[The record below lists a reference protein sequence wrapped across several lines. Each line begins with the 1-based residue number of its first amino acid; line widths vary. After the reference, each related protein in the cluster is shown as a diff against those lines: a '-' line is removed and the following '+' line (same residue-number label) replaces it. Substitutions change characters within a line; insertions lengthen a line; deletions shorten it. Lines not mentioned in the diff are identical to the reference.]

1 MTRAPRL
8 LSVAVVA
15 VALLP
20 AAALSWRVVADH
32 PPEVAGHDA
41 DGAGDAVEGQGTP
54 VDQPNGRFFATG
66 PQFTVDCGLVAQ
78 ASFDPI
84 VHPGE
89 ADAGHRHDFFGST
102 AVDEHSAGPDLLGTD
117 TTCRMQAD
125 TASYWTP
132 TLYDDGRPVEPTG
145 VSAYYRVAPG
155 IDPLTVASYPLGLAA
170 VAGDATA
177 PGPQP
182 ASVVGYGCGRAT
194 VVRSSAPTCPAESPL
209 NLRVTFP
216 DCWDGRRLEATDHR
230 SHLRY
235 SEGDGCPGS
244 HPVAIPRLT
253 LVVHYPVVGDPVGL
267 RLASGPLETAH
278 ADFLNGWD
286 PDALEVEVRSCL
298 HRQVVCAIPDP
309 DRPGG

>member
-1 MTRAPRL
+1 VTRPSRL
-8 LSVAVVA
+8 LSGAVVA

-20 AAALSWRVVADH
+20 AVALSWRVVADSRH
-32 PPEVAGHDA
+32 DRSGQPSAVVDDPVAA
-41 DGAGDAVEGQGTP
+41 QGAP

-66 PQFTVDCGLVAQ
+66 PQFAVDCGLVAQ

-89 ADAGHRHDFFGST
+89 PDAGHQHDFFGST

-132 TLYDDGRPVEPTG
+132 TLYHDGRPVEPTG

-155 IDPLTVASYPLGLAA
+155 IDPLAVAPYPLGLAA
-170 VAGDATA
+170 IAGDAA
-177 PGPQP
+177 GSGPQP
-182 ASVVGYGCGRAT
+182 ASVVGYGCGRAA
-194 VVRSSAPTCPAESPL
+194 VVQPSPPACPAESPL

-216 DCWDGRRLEATDHR
+216 DCWDGRRLAADDHR

-235 SEGDGCPGS
+235 SEGAGCPGS

-253 LVVHYPVVGDPVGL
+253 MVVHYPVVGDPSGL
-267 RLASGPLETAH
+267 RLASGPLESAH

-298 HRQVVCAIPDP
+298 HRQVVCTIPDP